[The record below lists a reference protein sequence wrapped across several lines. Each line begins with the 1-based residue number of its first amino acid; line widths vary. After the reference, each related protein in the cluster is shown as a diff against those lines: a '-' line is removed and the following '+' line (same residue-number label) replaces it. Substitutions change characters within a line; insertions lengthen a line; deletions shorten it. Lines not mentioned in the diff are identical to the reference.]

1 MTEEAKAI
9 ARKMIQA
16 QPSQADDI
24 VIGGEVFIT
33 DPIDPPKQ
41 YHKETKEAWNSLMKL
56 YVAHGV
62 LNQRELPL
70 FRIMFDNLDFY
81 YTATET
87 IDNVTAG
94 KEGKGRPADIY
105 GGLKETI
112 AARDTFARNFQ
123 DYAAIFDKKKVE
135 AVTEDDLRERAILES
150 DWRAFVEEYDKEGWE
165 AYKAWYARYNGY
177 AVDD

>member
-1 MTEEAKAI
+1 MTEEAKAV
-9 ARKMIQA
+9 ARKMLQGQPA
-16 QPSQADDI
+16 QTDDI
-24 VIGGEVFIT
+24 VIGGEIIIT
-33 DPIDPPKQ
+33 DPIEPPKH

-56 YVAHGV
+56 FVDHGV
-62 LNQRELPL
+62 LNQREVPL
-70 FRIMFDNLDFY
+70 FRMMFDNLDFY

-123 DYAAIFDKKKVE
+123 DYAEIFNKKKVE
-135 AVTEDDLRERAILES
+135 AVTEEDLRDMAAMGGE
-150 DWRAFVEEYDKEGWE
+150 WRDFEEKYDPEEWEEYKV
-165 AYKAWYARYNGY
+165 WYRQYHGY
-177 AVDD
+177 EVED